1 MKTALFTIGLF
12 AFAAFGAT
20 TVTADPNENAL
31 FGLCTAW
38 NANEKG
44 RENGNAANA
53 PPFLWLQE
61 QAKEADQTV
70 EEYCS
75 EVDHPSNN
83 GGGNGGNGGGRP

>member
-20 TVTADPNENAL
+20 GVAADPNEKAT

-38 NANEKG
+38 NGSETG
-44 RENGNAANA
+44 RENGNPEDA
-53 PPFLWLQE
+53 PPFVWLQE
-61 QAKEADQTV
+61 QAEEADQTV

-75 EVDHPSNN
+75 EVDHPSEN
-83 GGGNGGNGGGRP
+83 GDDNGERP